1 MTESEAK
8 ADTAR
13 SSGPGADD
21 AGHDK
26 KRAATLPPVFDALEA
41 DPQRYDFFAAVRA
54 VERASP
60 DQPRLGR
67 ALNPAQEPMGVT
79 HHGSADFPRTTV
91 QAFDRRSDKP
101 GRQPRLRSNH
111 FGLTG
116 PMGPLPF
123 FMTELVIYERNRR
136 GPKPL
141 GDFLDMLSS
150 RQLQFFYRAWADAQ
164 PCAQADRPADDDF
177 AAHLGAVSGA
187 ADLRF
192 VAGDARPAHDAG
204 GFDTWARLGLAG
216 HFAGLRSA
224 SAVADVLSAVLAT
237 PVRIVEGVGRWREI
251 PPDTRTR
258 LGRRGNDNQL
268 GLGATL
274 GRRFYA
280 TEWDVRLVLAA
291 HSMAS
296 LTALLPGGDR
306 NVILSE
312 CARAILPQH
321 IEWSARIEI
330 DEAEI
335 TPARLRSGSP
345 GGPMGARLGQTGWIA
360 PRGEPGR
367 KRDDLRLHSV
377 V

>member
-1 MTESEAK
+1 MSMK
-8 ADTAR
+8 QL
-13 SSGPGADD
+13 
-21 AGHDK
+21 
-26 KRAATLPPVFDALEA
+26 AAVFDALEA
-41 DPQRYDFFAAVRA
+41 NPQRYDFFAAVRA
-54 VERASP
+54 VERAAS

-91 QAFDRRSDKP
+91 EAFDRRAGKP
-101 GRQPRLRSNH
+101 QPRLRSNH

-116 PMGPLPF
+116 PMGPMPY
-123 FMTELVIYERNRR
+123 FMTELVIYERDRR

-141 GDFLDMLSS
+141 GDFLDLLSS

-164 PCAQADRPADDDF
+164 PCAQADRPADDSF

-187 ADLRF
+187 TDLRF

-204 GFDTWARLGLAG
+204 GFNAWARLGLAG

-251 PPDTRTR
+251 PPATRTR
-258 LGRRGNDNQL
+258 LGRSGNDNQL

-274 GRRFYA
+274 GRRFFA

-291 HSMAS
+291 RDMAS
-296 LTALLPGGDR
+296 LTALLPGGGR
-306 NVILSE
+306 SVILSE

-335 TPARLRSGSP
+335 APAQIKRGL
-345 GGPMGARLGQTGWIA
+345 GGVRLGQTSWIS
-360 PRGEPGR
+360 PRGMAGR
-367 KRDDLRLHSV
+367 KRDDLRLHSAA
-377 V
+377 